1 MSEPVIDGPATT
13 GETDGR
19 RARTERSRT
28 AVIDA
33 VFELVCDGHLP
44 PQIDQIAAR
53 AGVSQASIY
62 RYFGSIDELHG
73 ETVER
78 FFARFGA
85 LFEIP
90 EAGIGA
96 LDERIERY
104 VSARIVLFETVGPI
118 MRMGRV
124 RALEH
129 PRIAAGLREN
139 RLRMR
144 ASTAVHFAPELADPD
159 GSLRADVV
167 DEICSIESWVTMT
180 TLYDHDREQIRRV
193 WVDVLTRI
201 LGR

>member
-1 MSEPVIDGPATT
+1 MTDATI
-13 GETDGR
+13 GEHAVEAIDGR

-33 VFELVCDGHLP
+33 VFELVCEGHLP

-90 EAGIGA
+90 DAAHGP
-96 LDERIERY
+96 LDQRIERY
-104 VSARIVLFETVGPI
+104 VTARIVLFETVGPI
-118 MRMGRV
+118 IRMGRA

-129 PRIAAGLREN
+129 PRIAAALREN

-144 ASTAVHFAPELADPD
+144 ASTATHFATEFTGADAE
-159 GSLRADVV
+159 LRADVV

-180 TLYDHDREQIRRV
+180 TLYDRTLDQIQRIWIDTLSRV
-193 WVDVLTRI
+193 
-201 LGR
+201 LGS